1 MPFLSLTLSN
11 ARSSLYFDITTNRLE
26 KEEEARAKSRKRTA
40 TESSEDMDPK
50 SDINLEEKM
59 KPFDAQRK
67 FLVLRFFLGHFIT
80 MAEKSNQ
87 FRHKGQSYLYVQMS
101 DIILKRIEVMYSPIY
116 ELSAYFHCTRH

>member
-1 MPFLSLTLSN
+1 
-11 ARSSLYFDITTNRLE
+11 
-26 KEEEARAKSRKRTA
+26 
-40 TESSEDMDPK
+40 MDPK

-101 DIILKRIEVMYSPIY
+101 DIILKRIEVMFSPIY
-116 ELSAYFHCTRH
+116 DLSAYFLCNTSLTLVFRSFNSTLIMNKEES